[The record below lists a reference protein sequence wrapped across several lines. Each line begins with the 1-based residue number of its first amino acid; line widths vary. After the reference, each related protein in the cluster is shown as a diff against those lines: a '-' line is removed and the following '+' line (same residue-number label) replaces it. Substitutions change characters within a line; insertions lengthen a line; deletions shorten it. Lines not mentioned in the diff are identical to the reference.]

1 MSTNYAEP
9 SPSEPSPSE
18 PLAGGAPVA
27 GAAYGHA
34 HAAAGETGIIGTL
47 AAEHAARVTAEAAV
61 FSRDRVLSIVSHDL
75 RGPLNAIHSWAH
87 VLERK
92 LASEDPGIA
101 RAIAGI
107 RTGVE
112 QQVKL
117 IEEVIDKT
125 RAASRNLAVTRIPV
139 AVAPVIEA
147 EAENVRST
155 VASLKGVTIASA
167 LALTDVTAD
176 LDVQRFGQAVW
187 TMLSFAVGLT
197 PRDATVEL
205 SANAEHSRLE
215 VAVSFTVDNTAKD
228 ASLDADTGLA
238 STISVPITL
247 DHGTL
252 PLALAMRVAVAH
264 DGELIDEELVDG
276 RRRIAIRQRM
286 HVTG

>member
-1 MSTNYAEP
+1 MPTNHAEP
-9 SPSEPSPSE
+9 SPSERSTVDVPADVSARQDGLGD
-18 PLAGGAPVA
+18 LA
-27 GAAYGHA
+27 
-34 HAAAGETGIIGTL
+34 L
-47 AAEHAARVTAEAAV
+47 EHAARVTAEAAV

-125 RAASRNLAVTRIPV
+125 RAASRNLVLIRRPV
-139 AVAPVIEA
+139 VVAPVVEA
-147 EAENVRST
+147 EIQNVQAT
-155 VASLKGVTIASA
+155 VAGPKNVTLVNQLA
-167 LALTDVTAD
+167 LADITAD

-187 TMLSFAVGLT
+187 TILSFAVGLSA
-197 PRDATVEL
+197 PGASVDVA
-205 SANAEHSRLE
+205 ANAEHARIE
-215 VAVSFTVDNTAKD
+215 VSVTFTVDTQADALKD
-228 ASLDADTGLA
+228 AANTNQA

-252 PLALAMRVAVAH
+252 PLALATRVAAAH
-264 DGELIDEELVDG
+264 DGELIDETLTDG
-276 RRRIAIRQRM
+276 RRRIAIRQRA
-286 HVTG
+286 HASS

>member
-1 MSTNYAEP
+1 MVGASYVPEHA
-9 SPSEPSPSE
+9 SEREDGRGDFVS
-18 PLAGGAPVA
+18 
-27 GAAYGHA
+27 
-34 HAAAGETGIIGTL
+34 
-47 AAEHAARVTAEAAV
+47 EHAARVTAEAAV

-125 RAASRNLAVTRIPV
+125 RAASRNLVVTRVPV

-147 EAENVRST
+147 EVANVRAM
-155 VASLKGVTIASA
+155 VAESKGVVITSE

-176 LDVQRFGQAVW
+176 LDAHRFGQAVW
-187 TMLSFAVGLT
+187 TMLSFAVGLSA
-197 PRDATVEL
+197 RGSTVAL
-205 SANAEHSRLE
+205 AANAEHSRIE
-215 VAVSFTVDNTAKD
+215 VAVSFTVDTAGKD
-228 ASLDADTGLA
+228 TVAEGGAEGMA

-247 DHGTL
+247 DQGTL
-252 PLALAMRVAVAH
+252 PLALATRVAAAH
-264 DGELIDEELVDG
+264 DGELIDEILVDG
-276 RRRIAIRQRM
+276 RRRIAIRQRA
-286 HVTG
+286 HVSG